1 MLATWDISQGQL
13 IDIVKLSQLIMHS
26 IASGPSHAAYTWTA
40 QGGGFGNQ
48 TVVDKV
54 PSEMLHMVDAHWYQF
69 PPMNPLWHAL
79 LGFVIGVLG
88 TISVTGNGMVIY
100 IFTTTKNL
108 RTPSNLLVINLAIS
122 DFLMML
128 CMSPVMVCI
137 SFRNRLRENILKRKR
152 NDLLNRFN

>member
-1 MLATWDISQGQL
+1 MSL
-13 IDIVKLSQLIMHS
+13 
-26 IASGPSHAAYTWTA
+26 ASGPSHAAYTWAA

-54 PSEMLHMVDAHWYQF
+54 PPEMLHMVDAHWYQF

-88 TISVTGNGMVIY
+88 TISVIGNGMVVF
-100 IFTTTKNL
+100 IFTTTKSL
-108 RTPSNLLVINLAIS
+108 RTPSNLLVVNLAIS

-128 CMSPVMVCI
+128 CMSPAMVCT
-137 SFRNRLRENILKRKR
+137 SFQDIRERNIRCDLYVCSINDAHRSSIAIMRLGC
-152 NDLLNRFN
+152 

>member
-1 MLATWDISQGQL
+1 MSF
-13 IDIVKLSQLIMHS
+13 
-26 IASGPSHAAYTWTA
+26 ASGPSHAAYTWAA

-54 PSEMLHMVDAHWYQF
+54 PPEMLHMIDPHWYQF

-88 TISVTGNGMVIY
+88 VVSFIGNGMVIY
-100 IFTTTKNL
+100 IFTSTKSL
-108 RTPSNLLVINLAIS
+108 RTPSNLLVVNLAIS

-128 CMSPVMVCI
+128 CLSPTMVRIYAKFPKEGNTQARVQRDRQCGIYLYI
-137 SFRNRLRENILKRKR
+137 SSL
-152 NDLLNRFN
+152 

>member
-1 MLATWDISQGQL
+1 MSF
-13 IDIVKLSQLIMHS
+13 
-26 IASGPSHAAYTWTA
+26 ASGPSHAAYTWAA

-54 PSEMLHMVDAHWYQF
+54 PPDMLHLIDPHWYQF

-88 TISVTGNGMVIY
+88 VISVLGNGMVIY
-100 IFTTTKNL
+100 IFTTTKSL

-128 CMSPVMVCI
+128 AMSPTMVRTLPVHTKMQ
-137 SFRNRLRENILKRKR
+137 SM
-152 NDLLNRFN
+152 LLNVIERVSYA

>member
-1 MLATWDISQGQL
+1 M
-13 IDIVKLSQLIMHS
+13 MS
-26 IASGPSHAAYTWTA
+26 IASGPSHAAYTWAT

-54 PSEMLHMVDAHWYQF
+54 PPEMLHMVDAHWYQF

-88 TISVTGNGMVIY
+88 VISVIGNGMVIY
-100 IFTTTKNL
+100 IFTTTKSL

-128 CMSPVMVCI
+128 CMSPAMVCSETFPQI
-137 SFRNRLRENILKRKR
+137 KYPEEKEH
-152 NDLLNRFN
+152 DLLNRLINKLGAGDQLLLRDVGARTLVL

>member
-1 MLATWDISQGQL
+1 MSF
-13 IDIVKLSQLIMHS
+13 
-26 IASGPSHAAYTWTA
+26 ASGPSHAAYTWAA

-54 PSEMLHMVDAHWYQF
+54 PPEMLHMIDPHWYQF

-88 TISVTGNGMVIY
+88 VVSVIGNGMVIY
-100 IFTTTKNL
+100 IFTSTKSL
-108 RTPSNLLVINLAIS
+108 RTPSNLLVVNLAIS

-128 CMSPVMVCI
+128 SMSPTMVRIYATFPKEGNTSACLTRQTARYI
-137 SFRNRLRENILKRKR
+137 SVYFITV
-152 NDLLNRFN
+152 NDVRR